1 VRRRCMAYEPGESM
15 SDFGRDDPREM
26 PPHFFYGSLRLDYH
40 TAVRAD
46 ADKQNRSICPRHWY
60 VDTIFLCARC
70 DAEFLFS
77 ATEQRAWYE
86 EYGFWV
92 DSLPKHCL
100 ACRRELRG
108 LKAARKEYDATV
120 AQVIR
125 EGDLTSKK
133 RLAEV
138 IDQLYELGGEL
149 PARIN
154 ETRRRLANQIASA
167 GEGTRHS

>member
-1 VRRRCMAYEPGESM
+1 V

-26 PPHFFYGSLRLDYH
+26 PIHFFLGSLRLDYH

-46 ADKQNRSICPRHWY
+46 PGKQNCSICPRYWY
-60 VDTIFLCARC
+60 LDAIFLCARC

-77 ATEQRAWYE
+77 AAEQRTWYE

-92 DSLPKHCL
+92 DSRPTHCL
-100 ACRRELRG
+100 VCRRDLRS
-108 LKAARKEYDATV
+108 LKTARQEYDRTV
-120 AQVIR
+120 TQVLR
-125 EGDLTSKK
+125 EGDLASRK

-154 ETRRRLANQIASA
+154 ENRRRLANEIARA
-167 GEGTRHS
+167 G